1 MITPDALL
9 EMLSRMVVAS
19 QLEDGVRVS
28 THVLYPSNGSV
39 SVVVR
44 GGKNSFVIS
53 DEGGAVS
60 ELTSAGLGIVL
71 LDPAVKRRVR
81 NRGLNVYDGAILS
94 PPVSLEAV
102 PAALLLVANAS
113 RDIAEWGLSHFS
125 FSYPRNFR
133 KDLAELLG
141 RHFHDNLK
149 HDTPII
155 GKSNKPHK
163 FSHVLYLSGD
173 RMLLVDP
180 ATNDASSINARVV
193 ANLDVRMVENP
204 LIDQLI
210 VFDDQL
216 KWKGSDLKLWEVG
229 APTIPFS
236 RAEPEIM
243 RRAAA

>member
-19 QLEDGVRVS
+19 QIEDGVRVS
-28 THVLYPSNGSV
+28 THVLYPSNGTV

-44 GGKNSFVIS
+44 GGRNTFIIS
-53 DEGGAVS
+53 DEGGAVA
-60 ELTSAGLGIVL
+60 EMTSAGLGIVL
-71 LDPAVKRRVR
+71 LDQMVKRRVR
-81 NRGLNVYDGAILS
+81 NRGLSVSDGAILS

-125 FSYPRNFR
+125 FSTPRNFR
-133 KDLAELLG
+133 KDLAALLG

-155 GKSNKPHK
+155 GKSNKVHK
-163 FSHVLYLSGD
+163 FSHVVYLSGD
-173 RMLLVDP
+173 RKLLVDP

-216 KWKGSDLKLWEVG
+216 KWKASDLKLLEVG
-229 APTIPFS
+229 APTIAFS
-236 RAEPEIM
+236 RAESEIV

>member
-9 EMLSRMVVAS
+9 KMLSRMVVAS

-44 GGKNSFVIS
+44 GGKNNFIIS

-71 LDPAVKRRVR
+71 HDQAVKRRVR
-81 NRGLNVYDGAILS
+81 NRGLSVYDGAILS

-113 RDIAEWGLSHFS
+113 RDIAEWGLSQ
-125 FSYPRNFR
+125 FSYSTPRNFR
-133 KDLAELLG
+133 KDLAALLG

-155 GKSNKPHK
+155 GKSNKPHR
-163 FSHVLYLSGD
+163 FSHVVYLSGD

-193 ANLDVRMVENP
+193 ANLDVRMTENP

-216 KWKGSDLKLWEVG
+216 KWKGSDLKLLAVG
-229 APTIPFS
+229 APTVPFS
-236 RAEPEIM
+236 HAESEIM
-243 RRAAA
+243 RRAVA